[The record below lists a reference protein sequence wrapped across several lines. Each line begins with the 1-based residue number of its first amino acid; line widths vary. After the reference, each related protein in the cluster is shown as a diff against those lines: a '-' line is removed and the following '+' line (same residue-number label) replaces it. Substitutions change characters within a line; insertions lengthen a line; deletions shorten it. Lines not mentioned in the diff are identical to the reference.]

1 VGVETFERSTVLPH
15 SLERVFAWHETAAA
29 FERFLP
35 PSPPM
40 ELLERTGTI
49 RDGDRATFRVGVGP
63 LGFRGTVEYEGYR
76 PLQEFGNRH
85 VGGPHRSLRHRH
97 LFRPTGEASCELT
110 ERIHCEPRL
119 IPATLGRAW
128 RRRTM
133 ERTLE
138 FHLERVRRDL
148 DRHAAGPAEP
158 LRVLVTGASGLIG
171 SALTAFL
178 ESGGHEV
185 VRLVRRPPASERRS
199 PASGREMAWD
209 PVAGQI
215 EAGALEGSDAV
226 IHLAGENIGAGRWT
240 AARRRRIR
248 SSRVGSTE
256 LLCGA
261 LAGLERPPA
270 VLVSAS
276 AVGYYGD
283 VDGTVDESGPA
294 GDGFLA
300 EVTDAWEQAAEPA
313 RAAGIR
319 VAHAR
324 LGPVLSP
331 KAGMLKRLLPVFRA
345 GAGGV
350 VGSGRQPISWIGLD
364 DAIGVLYFLMCSDR
378 AQGAFNV
385 VAPRPAT
392 NREFTQALAS
402 VLRRPAF
409 APVPAPAIRALFGEM
424 GDQLILKGQSVV
436 PARLAELGFRWLE
449 PTLEGAL
456 RWELGTQ

>member
-1 VGVETFERSTVLPH
+1 METYERSTVLPH
-15 SLERVFAWHETAAA
+15 SLERVFAWHETAAS
-29 FERFLP
+29 FDRFLP

-63 LGFRGTVEYEGYR
+63 FGFRGTVEHEGYR
-76 PLQEFGNRH
+76 PLEEFGNRH

-97 LFRPTGEASCELT
+97 LFRSTGEGSCELT

-119 IPATLGRAW
+119 IVATLGRAW
-128 RRRTM
+128 LRRTM

-138 FHLERVRRDL
+138 FHQKRVRRDL
-148 DRHAAGPAEP
+148 DRHASGPAEP

-171 SALTAFL
+171 GALTAFL

-185 VRLVRRPPASERRS
+185 VRLVRRPPAA
-199 PASGREMAWD
+199 PAEIAWD
-209 PVAGQI
+209 PAAGQLD
-215 EAGALEGSDAV
+215 AGTLEGFDAA

-248 SSRVGSTE
+248 SSRVASTE

-261 LAGLERPPA
+261 LAAVRRPPS

-276 AVGYYGD
+276 AVGYYGN
-283 VDGTVDESGPA
+283 VDGTVDESAPA
-294 GDGFLA
+294 GDGYLA
-300 EVTDAWEQAAEPA
+300 EVTSAWEQAAEPA

-324 LGPVLSP
+324 FGPVLSP
-331 KAGMLKRLLPVFRA
+331 RAGMLKRLLPVFRA

-364 DAIGVLYFLMCSDR
+364 DAVGALHFLMSNEQ
-378 AQGAFNV
+378 AEGPINV
-385 VAPRPAT
+385 VAPRSAT
-392 NREFTQALAS
+392 NREFTRALAA

-409 APVPAPAIRALFGEM
+409 APVPGPAIRALFGEM
-424 GDQLILKGQSVV
+424 GDQLILKGQAVL
-436 PARLAELGFRWLE
+436 PERLTELGFRWLE

-456 RWELGTQ
+456 RWELGIQ

>member
-1 VGVETFERSTVLPH
+1 MGVQTFERSTVLPH
-15 SLERVFAWHETAAA
+15 SLERVFAWHETAAS

-49 RDGDRATFRVGVGP
+49 RDGDRATFRVGIGP

-76 PLQEFGNRH
+76 PLTEFGNRH

-97 LFRPTGEASCELT
+97 LFRSTGEGSCELT

-119 IPATLGRAW
+119 ILATLGRAW
-128 RRRTM
+128 LRRTM

-138 FHLERVRRDL
+138 FHRERVRRDL
-148 DRHAAGPAEP
+148 ERHASGPAAP

-171 SALTAFL
+171 GALTPFL
-178 ESGGHEV
+178 ESGGHDV
-185 VRLVRRPPASERRS
+185 VRLVRRPPAS
-199 PASGREMAWD
+199 GREIAWD
-209 PVAGQI
+209 PVAGDI
-215 EAGALEGSDAV
+215 DAAALEGFDAV

-240 AARRRRIR
+240 PTRRRRIR
-248 SSRVGSTE
+248 LSRVASTE

-261 LAGLERPPA
+261 LAALKRPPA
-270 VLVSAS
+270 ALVSAS
-276 AVGYYGD
+276 AVGYYGN
-283 VDGTVDESGPA
+283 VAGTVDESAPA

-300 EVTDAWEQAAEPA
+300 EVTAAWEQAAEPA

-324 LGPVLSP
+324 FGPVLSP
-331 KAGMLKRLLPVFRA
+331 RAGMLKRLLPVFRA

-364 DAIGVLYFLMCSDR
+364 DAVGALHFLMSSVR

-385 VAPRPAT
+385 VAPLPAT

-409 APVPAPAIRALFGEM
+409 APVPALAIRALFGEM
-424 GDQLILKGQSVV
+424 GDQLILRGQAVG
-436 PARLAELGFRWLE
+436 PARLTELGFRWLE
-449 PTLEGAL
+449 PTLHGAL
-456 RWELGTQ
+456 RWELGMPSCDPPAG

>member
-1 VGVETFERSTVLPH
+1 MGVQTYERSTVLPH
-15 SLERVFAWHETAAA
+15 SLERVFAWHQTAAS
-29 FERFLP
+29 FERLLP

-63 LGFRGTVEYEGYR
+63 FGFRGTVEYDGYR
-76 PLQEFGNRH
+76 PLAEFGNRH

-119 IPATLGRAW
+119 FLATLGRAW
-128 RRRTM
+128 LRRTM

-138 FHLERVRRDL
+138 FHQERGRRDL

-171 SALTAFL
+171 GALTSFL
-178 ESGGHEV
+178 ESGGHDV
-185 VRLVRRPPASERRS
+185 VRLVRRSSESGREIAWD
-199 PASGREMAWD
+199 PASG
-209 PVAGQI
+209 QI
-215 EAGALEGSDAV
+215 DAAALEGFDAV

-248 SSRVGSTE
+248 SSRVASTE

-261 LAGLERPPA
+261 LAALKRPPA
-270 VLVSAS
+270 ALVSAS

-283 VDGTVDESGPA
+283 AAGTVDESAPSG
-294 GDGFLA
+294 GGFLA
-300 EVTDAWEQAAEPA
+300 EVTAAWEQAAEAA
-313 RAAGIR
+313 RVAGVR

-324 LGPVLSP
+324 FGPVLSP
-331 KAGMLKRLLPVFRA
+331 KGGMLKRLLPVFRA

-385 VAPRPAT
+385 VAPRSAT

-449 PTLEGAL
+449 PTLDGAL
-456 RWELGTQ
+456 RWELGIQ

>member
-1 VGVETFERSTVLPH
+1 METYKRSTVLPH
-15 SLERVFAWHETAAA
+15 SLERVFAWHETAAS
-29 FERFLP
+29 FDRLLP
-35 PSPPM
+35 PLPRM
-40 ELLERTGTI
+40 EVMERSGTI
-49 RDGDRATFRVGVGP
+49 RDGDRASFRVRVGP
-63 LGFRGTVEYEGYR
+63 LGFRGMVEYEGYR
-76 PLQEFGNRH
+76 PLAEFGNRH

-97 LFRPTGEASCELT
+97 LFRSTGEGSCELT

-119 IPATLGRAW
+119 ILATLGRAW
-128 RRRTM
+128 LRRTM

-138 FHLERVRRDL
+138 FHQERVRRDL
-148 DRHAAGPAEP
+148 ERHAAGPAAP

-171 SALTAFL
+171 GALTAFL

-185 VRLVRRPPASERRS
+185 VRLVRGQPASD
-199 PASGREMAWD
+199 REIAWD
-209 PVAGQI
+209 PAGGAI
-215 EAGALEGSDAV
+215 DAVALEGFDAV
-226 IHLAGENIGAGRWT
+226 VHLAGENIGAGRWT

-248 SSRVGSTE
+248 ESRVASTG
-256 LLCGA
+256 LLCAG
-261 LAGLERPPA
+261 LAGLHRPPA

-283 VDGTVDESGPA
+283 VEGTVDESAPA

-300 EVTDAWEQAAEPA
+300 EVTAAWEQAAEPA

-324 LGPVLSP
+324 FGPVLSP
-331 KAGMLKRLLPVFRA
+331 RAGMLKRLLPVFRA

-364 DAIGVLYFLMCSDR
+364 DAVGALHFLMSSGQ
-378 AQGAFNV
+378 AEGAINV
-385 VAPRPAT
+385 VAPRPAA
-392 NREFTQALAS
+392 NREFTQALAA

-409 APVPAPAIRALFGEM
+409 APVPGVAIRALFGEM
-424 GDQLILKGQSVV
+424 GDQLILKGQAVV
-436 PARLAELGFRWLE
+436 PARLAELGFRWLD

-456 RWELGTQ
+456 RRELGIQ

>member
-1 VGVETFERSTVLPH
+1 METYERSTALPH
-15 SLERVFAWHETAAA
+15 SLERAFAWHETAAS
-29 FERFLP
+29 FDRFLP
-35 PSPPM
+35 PLPPM

-49 RDGDRATFRVGVGP
+49 RDGDRATLRVGVGP
-63 LGFRGTVEYEGYR
+63 FGFRFTVEHEGYQ
-76 PLQEFGNRH
+76 PLKEFGDRH
-85 VGGPHRSLRHRH
+85 IGGPYRLLRHRH
-97 LFRPTGEASCELT
+97 LFRATGEESCELT
-110 ERIHCEPRL
+110 DRIHCEPRVTSA
-119 IPATLGRAW
+119 ILGRAW
-128 RRRTM
+128 LRRTM

-138 FHLERVRRDL
+138 FCQKRVRRDL

-158 LRVLVTGASGLIG
+158 LRVLITGSSGLIG
-171 SALTAFL
+171 RALTAFL

-185 VRLVRRPPASERRS
+185 VRLVRRPPASPTEV
-199 PASGREMAWD
+199 AWD
-209 PVAGQI
+209 PAAGRI
-215 EAGALEGSDAV
+215 DADALEGFDAV
-226 IHLAGENIGAGRWT
+226 IHLTGENIGAGRWT
-240 AARRRRIR
+240 AARRRRIHD
-248 SSRVGSTE
+248 SRVASTE

-261 LAGLERPPA
+261 LGGLQRPPA

-283 VDGTVDESGPA
+283 VDGTVDESEPA

-300 EVTDAWEQAAEPA
+300 EVTAAWEQAAEPA

-364 DAIGVLYFLMCSDR
+364 DAIGALHLLMSDDR

-392 NREFTQALAS
+392 NREFTQALAA
-402 VLRRPAF
+402 VLHRPAL
-409 APVPAPAIRALFGEM
+409 APVPALAIHALFGEM
-424 GDQLILKGQSVV
+424 GEQLILKGQAVV
-436 PARLAELGFRWLE
+436 PARLTELGFRWLE

-456 RWELGTQ
+456 RWELGLPAGERPAG